1 MSYCECEDTGSIPVK
16 SIFFRASSSL
26 NGKTLVFETKNI
38 GSIPMSYI
46 NKNIIKKTSDRVV
59 IVEAC

>member
-26 NGKTLVFETKNI
+26 KGKTLVFETKNI

-46 NKNIIKKTSDRVV
+46 NKKYN
-59 IVEAC
+59 

>member
-1 MSYCECEDTGSIPVK
+1 MWRYWFNSSQEY
-16 SIFFRASSSL
+16 FFRASSSL

-46 NKNIIKKTSDRVV
+46 NKNNKKTSDRVV

>member
-46 NKNIIKKTSDRVV
+46 NKNNKKTSDRVV

>member
-1 MSYCECEDTGSIPVK
+1 MSYCECEDAGSIPVK
-16 SIFFRASSSL
+16 SIFRASSSL

-46 NKNIIKKTSDRVV
+46 NKKTSDRVV

>member
-16 SIFFRASSSL
+16 SIFRASSSL

-46 NKNIIKKTSDRVV
+46 NN
-59 IVEAC
+59 